1 MEEDNFQD
9 DDNNVEITKEIKD
22 KIEKGQCQICSMA
35 EALSMIENS
44 KGEKK
49 NQDFEDDVVKAAK
62 DYLYTFNRYGVNKGE
77 NQANITFRLRT
88 LLDYKKKVFT
98 DLELALLLDL
108 APTIAEEAFSL
119 IISLKHKLKAEQMN
133 EYLNKLN
140 SEIKTNY

>member
-1 MEEDNFQD
+1 MKKIILATAVALIGCGGE
-9 DDNNVEITKEIKD
+9 TTSPPKE
-22 KIEKGQCQICSMA
+22 
-35 EALSMIENS
+35 
-44 KGEKK
+44 
-49 NQDFEDDVVKAAK
+49 
-62 DYLYTFNRYGVNKGE
+62 YLYTFNRYGVNKGE

-119 IISLKHKLKAEQMN
+119 IPSLKHKLKAEQMN

>member
-77 NQANITFRLRT
+77 NQAC
-88 LLDYKKKVFT
+88 
-98 DLELALLLDL
+98 
-108 APTIAEEAFSL
+108 S
-119 IISLKHKLKAEQMN
+119 
-133 EYLNKLN
+133 YLYLHL
-140 SEIKTNY
+140 SAYRRRCGYWGSTCYAA